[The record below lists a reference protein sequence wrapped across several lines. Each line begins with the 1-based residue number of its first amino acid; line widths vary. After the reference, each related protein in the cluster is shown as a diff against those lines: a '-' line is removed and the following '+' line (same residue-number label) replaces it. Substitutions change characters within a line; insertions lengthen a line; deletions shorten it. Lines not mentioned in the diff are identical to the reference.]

1 MHVHGRALCSQQPTP
16 FFGIR
21 GRSFSG
27 EPRQRFMSDLP
38 SDRLALRRRHVVC
51 SHAFRHTM
59 VIFESLN
66 AAERGVWRRI
76 GFDLG
81 QSLKVFS
88 EPSTRRAQGPPGSA
102 PW

>member
-1 MHVHGRALCSQQPTP
+1 
-16 FFGIR
+16 
-21 GRSFSG
+21 
-27 EPRQRFMSDLP
+27 
-38 SDRLALRRRHVVC
+38 
-51 SHAFRHTM
+51 M

-88 EPSTRRAQGPPGSA
+88 EPSTRRAQGPPRSA